1 MRIQE
6 GDVSEED
13 DESDVLD
20 SQIMYGDSNF
30 ELVLPSGARIGH
42 RSMWRYYEQ
51 SVPTSCAINDPK
63 SGMAIVRWL
72 LADKQSDLV
81 PVKGGFGASGMG
93 MQTIKGCNRGEV
105 WEASRHI
112 REFCGRRIIS
122 CMPYVIKCN

>member
-1 MRIQE
+1 M
-6 GDVSEED
+6 SEED

-30 ELVLPSGARIGH
+30 KLVLPSGAHIGH
-42 RSMWRYYEQ
+42 RSMWRYYKQ
-51 SVPTSCAINDPK
+51 PVPTSRATDDPK

-72 LADKQSDLV
+72 LVDKRSDLV
-81 PVKGGFGASGMG
+81 PVKGASGASGTG

-105 WEASRHI
+105 REAGCHI

-122 CMPYVIKCN
+122 CMPYVIKCD